1 MSGGLPRVALIGANG
16 HGRWHRR
23 RLAAG
28 PFSFVGIA
36 EPNPVDADP
45 PVPAATPVFRD
56 HRALLAATRP
66 DVVIICT
73 PPGTHLPIA
82 LDALEAGCDL
92 LLEKPPVL
100 SLADHAR
107 LATELASTGRVC
119 QVGFQ
124 ALGAAAFDEL
134 SAAIAG
140 GALGTVTGV
149 AAVASWHRDDAYYA
163 RSPWAG
169 RRAVDG
175 ALINAQGHAV
185 MEALALADLSLLCT
199 PIGSTGRQT
208 TRSQMGSK
216 RADRIGS
223 DPTRAAYRGAEQSL
237 STPPARPRLEVE
249 RYRTRPIESD
259 DTAVLRLTLQG
270 GLPVVVA
277 VTLAGEEFIPG
288 EVTVTGTRGSATLEY
303 PTDRLRLPGEPG
315 LREVSGRIDLLDNL
329 LAHRADPTGVPLRAP
344 LAATAGFTA
353 VVEALGAAPVPV
365 LLDDDLVDDLGAGP
379 QRVRSIPGINDVL
392 RRAADGLALPSELGV
407 PWAEPPYTENS
418 LQTTGSVARQE

>member
-1 MSGGLPRVALIGANG
+1 MSGGLPRVALVGANG

-28 PFSFVGIA
+28 AVSFVGIA

-45 PVPAATPVFRD
+45 PVLASTPVFRD
-56 HRALLAATRP
+56 HRSLLAATRP

-82 LDALEAGCDL
+82 LDALAAGCDL

-100 SLADHAR
+100 SLADHDR
-107 LATELASTGRVC
+107 LATALASTGRVC

-124 ALGAAAFDEL
+124 ALGSAAFDEL

-199 PIGSTGRQT
+199 PIRTTSSEPTGADMGAEQAYRT
-208 TRSQMGSK
+208 SSEATRG
-216 RADRIGS
+216 
-223 DPTRAAYRGAEQSL
+223 AYRGAEQGFQNG
-237 STPPARPRLEVE
+237 RLEVE
-249 RYRTRPIESD
+249 RYRTRPIESE

-315 LREVSGRIDLLDNL
+315 LREVPGRIDLLDNL
-329 LAHRADPTGVPLRAP
+329 LAHRADPAGVPLRAP

-353 VVEALGAAPVPV
+353 VVEALGAAPAPV
-365 LLDDDLVDDLGAGP
+365 LLDDDLVDDLGTGP
-379 QRVRSIPGINDVL
+379 QRIRSIRGINDVL
-392 RRAADGLALPSELGV
+392 RRAAGGLALPSEIGV
-407 PWAEPPYTENS
+407 PWAKPPYTENS
-418 LQTTGSVARQE
+418 LQTTGSVARQK

>member
-1 MSGGLPRVALIGANG
+1 MTPRVALIGANG

-28 PFSFVGIA
+28 AFSFVGIA

-45 PVPAATPVFRD
+45 PVPASTPVFRD
-56 HRALLAATRP
+56 HRSLLAATRP

-82 LDALEAGCDL
+82 LDALAAGCDL

-100 SLADHAR
+100 SLADHDR
-107 LATELASTGRVC
+107 LAVALASTGRVC

-140 GALGTVTGV
+140 GVLGTVTGV
-149 AAVASWHRDDAYYA
+149 AAVASWQRDDAYYA

-175 ALINAQGHAV
+175 ALTNPLGHAV
-185 MEALALADLSLLCT
+185 MEGLALTTAA
-199 PIGSTGRQT
+199 TGGVY
-208 TRSQMGSK
+208 RS
-216 RADRIGS
+216 
-223 DPTRAAYRGAEQSL
+223 AEQSL
-237 STPPARPRLEVE
+237 EKDLPGRLEVE

-259 DTAVLRLTLQG
+259 DTAVLRLTLRG

-315 LREVSGRIDLLDNL
+315 LREVPGRVDLLDNL
-329 LAHRADPTGVPLRAP
+329 IAHRADPGGVPLRAP

-353 VVEALGAAPVPV
+353 VVDALGAAPAPV
-365 LLDDDLVDDLGAGP
+365 LLDDDLVDDLGTGP
-379 QRVRSIPGINDVL
+379 QRIRSIRGINAVL
-392 RRAADGLALPSELGV
+392 RRAADELALPSEIGV
-407 PWAEPPYTENS
+407 PWAQPPYTENS
-418 LQTTGSVARQE
+418 LQTTGSVARNK